1 MKKNKEE
8 KTKNIEPNKKQKI
21 ESVESAKEKVKKT
34 ETSNDKENKK
44 SKVPWR
50 TLAVIAFL
58 LIFILCTLVSI
69 RVKYLNVRQVGENY
83 TSVLVTDL
91 KNTYTIAISVFLIV
105 YLVIYI
111 NNKVIKKGLKKFF
124 DEDNKPLPKLPNKSL
139 ALVGG
144 ILASIIVPNIIG
156 KQYAMFINSTEFGGD
171 PDPIFHLDIGYYMF
185 KLPFI
190 QSCLILLI
198 WFFICLIVYTA
209 IYYVLTLNTC
219 LDGVS
224 GETLKKNTFIKQLMF
239 FATVIVIIFAVY
251 IIYYSMGILT
261 QNMMSISDTELTGA
275 GATDATVKLWGY
287 RILSVVIVF
296 SILRLFKY
304 IKKGNFKQG
313 MISACIVPVYMVC
326 LFLAMTYYQVIY
338 VQNNQLDK
346 EKEYIEYNIENTKKA
361 YGIDIEQKNITSYN
375 TISREEVTQNKE
387 LIENIPV
394 ISKDVILKMVSSHQD
409 NSVYYSYRRTQ
420 LANYTINGKKQSIYI
435 TPREIL
441 NDDMSY
447 NNRTLK
453 YTHGYSAIINTAS
466 DRDHN
471 GYAEYLLSDFSNSA
485 GDLKITEPRI
495 YFGMDTNSIIATN
508 TEFGKEYDYPI
519 TATTYE
525 ENIYKGSAGL
535 KLNFWDRFIL
545 GLANRN
551 LKLAFSSYI
560 TEDTKI
566 IANRNILERVK
577 SVLPYLEYDD
587 EPYLVITD
595 AGKLVWVIDGYTTSG
610 DYPYSQIINTENPD
624 GEREK
629 INYIRNSVKVLID
642 AYNGTTTFY
651 ITDKT
656 DPIIMA
662 YKNMYP
668 ELFVEDTIPEEISKH
683 FTYPKYL
690 YEVQSKMIATYHDIS
705 ADSLYRSD
713 DLWQITPIA
722 LGTTNSRNNSS
733 AMEPTYTVCK
743 TPDSEEEQFGL
754 VLTYNR
760 QSKQNIISYLVGTC
774 ENGVSKLSL
783 YRFPAENNVVGIAQL
798 NNQIEQ
804 DTTISAELE
813 KLNTS
818 GTKLTREI
826 KIIPINNTL
835 LYVEPVYQVMLN
847 GEDEIPILRKV
858 IVASGSTVAIG
869 DNIEEALTNLFTDYA
884 IDIDVL
890 DMEDMSAII
899 DSIIKANSNLDESL
913 ESGDFEMVGKDLSK
927 LKSLIKQLEVARE
940 EEIAENKKL
949 DISDETNTVTNS
961 IFNSS
966 NIVENN

>member
-1 MKKNKEE
+1 MSK
-8 KTKNIEPNKKQKI
+8 
-21 ESVESAKEKVKKT
+21 SKEKKVNT
-34 ETSNDKENKK
+34 NEKENLEKK
-44 SKVPWR
+44 KINIAWR
-50 TLAVIAFL
+50 TLAVIIFL
-58 LIFILCTLVSI
+58 AIFVLGTAISI
-69 RVKYLNVRQVGENY
+69 RSKYLNVKQVGDNY
-83 TSVLVTDL
+83 TSVLMTDL
-91 KNTYTIAISVFLIV
+91 KNTYTISITVFFIV
-105 YLVIYI
+105 YILIYI
-111 NNKVIKKGLKKFF
+111 NNKVIKSGLKKFF
-124 DEDNKPLPKLPNKSL
+124 DEDKKPLPKLPNKSL

-144 ILASIIVPNIIG
+144 IIASLIVPNIIG
-156 KQYAMFINSTEFGGD
+156 KQYAIFANGTEFGGN

-185 KLPFI
+185 TLPFLK
-190 QSCLILLI
+190 SCLMLMI
-198 WFFICLIVYTA
+198 WFCILSIIYTA
-209 IYYVLTLNTC
+209 FYYVITLNTC

-224 GETLKKNTFIKQLMF
+224 AETLKKNTFVKQIMF
-239 FATVIVIIFAVY
+239 FAFLIVCIFAGY
-251 IIYYSMGILT
+251 IICYSQGILT

-275 GATDATVKLWGY
+275 GATDTTIKLWGY
-287 RILSVVIVF
+287 RILSIVMIF
-296 SILRLFKY
+296 SVLRLFKY
-304 IKKGNFKQG
+304 VKKSNFKQG
-313 MISACIVPVYMVC
+313 MISACIVPVYLVC

-346 EKEYIEYNIENTKKA
+346 EKDYIEYNIENTKKA
-361 YGIDIEQKNITSYN
+361 YGIELEQKNISSYE
-375 TISREEVTQNKE
+375 TITRDEVSKNAD
-387 LIENIPV
+387 LISNIPV
-394 ISKDVILKMVSSHQD
+394 ISQDVILKMVSTHQD
-409 NSVYYSYRRTQ
+409 NSVYYSYKRTQ
-420 LANYTINGKKQSIYI
+420 LANYEINGKKQSVYI

-441 NDDMSY
+441 SGYDMSY
-447 NNRTLK
+447 NNRTFK
-453 YTHGYSAIINTAS
+453 YTHGYSTIISSAS

-471 GYAEYLLSDFSNSA
+471 GYAEYLLSDFSNTV
-485 GDLKITEPRI
+485 GNLKITEPRI
-495 YFGMDTNSIIATN
+495 YFGMDTNSAIAVN
-508 TEFGKEYDYPI
+508 TDFGKEYDYPI

-525 ENIYKGSAGL
+525 ENVYKGNAGL
-535 KLNFWDRFIL
+535 NLGFWDKFIL
-545 GLANRN
+545 GLTNRN

-560 TEDTKI
+560 KDDTKI
-566 IANRNILERVK
+566 IANRNILDRVR
-577 SVLPYLEYDD
+577 SVMPYIEYDS

-595 AGKLVWVIDGYTTSG
+595 SGKLVWVVDGYTTSSE
-610 DYPYSQIINTENPD
+610 YPYSQIVSVENPNN
-624 GEREK
+624 EKEK

-668 ELFVEDTIPEEISKH
+668 NLFAEDTIPEEISKH

-690 YEVQSKMIATYHDIS
+690 YKVQSKMIATYHDVS
-705 ADSLYRSD
+705 ADSIYRSD
-713 DLWQITPIA
+713 DIWQITPIA
-722 LGTTNSRNNSS
+722 LGTTNSKKTTS

-774 ENGVSKLSL
+774 ENGVPKLSL
-783 YRFPAENNVVGIAQL
+783 YKFSAENNVVGIAQL

-804 DTTISAELE
+804 DTTISSELE

-847 GEDEIPILRKV
+847 DEDEIPVLKKV

-884 IDIDVL
+884 VDINVV

-899 DSIIKANSNLDESL
+899 DSVIKAESNLQESK
-913 ESGDFEMVGKDLSK
+913 ESGNFEMIGKDLSK
-927 LKSLIKQLEVARE
+927 LENLIKQLKTARE
-940 EEIAENKKL
+940 KEISQNKK
-949 DISDETNTVTNS
+949 INNTTNTTNVVTNS

-966 NIVENN
+966 NIVEN

>member
-1 MKKNKEE
+1 MKEKKEE
-8 KTKNIEPNKKQKI
+8 KNNTNENTELKPKKKF
-21 ESVESAKEKVKKT
+21 
-34 ETSNDKENKK
+34 N
-44 SKVPWR
+44 VPWR

-58 LIFILCTLVSI
+58 IIFILGTMISI
-69 RVKYLNVRQVGENY
+69 RSKYLNVKQVGENY
-83 TSVLVTDL
+83 TSVLITDL
-91 KNTYTIAISVFLIV
+91 KNTYTIAITVFFIV
-105 YLVIYI
+105 YLLIYI
-111 NNKVIKKGLKKFF
+111 NNRIIKRGLKKFF
-124 DEDNKPLPKLPNKSL
+124 DEDNKPMPKLPNKSL

-144 ILASIIVPNIIG
+144 IIASIIIPSIIG
-156 KQYAMFINSTEFGGD
+156 KQYAMFVNSTEFGGN

-190 QSCLILLI
+190 KSCLMILI
-198 WFFICLIVYTA
+198 WLFICLIIYTA

-224 GETLKKNTFIKQLMF
+224 SETLKKNTFIKQLMF
-239 FATVIVIIFAVY
+239 FAILIVIIFAVY
-251 IIYYSMGILT
+251 IICYSMGILT
-261 QNMMSISDTELTGA
+261 QTMMSISDTELTGA
-275 GATDATVKLWGY
+275 GATDTTVKLWGY
-287 RILSVVIVF
+287 RILSVVMIF
-296 SILRLFKY
+296 SVLRLFKY
-304 IKKGNFKQG
+304 IKKKNFKQG

-361 YGIDIEQKNITSYN
+361 YGIDIEQKNISSYE
-375 TISREEVTQNKE
+375 TITREEVANNEE

-394 ISKDVILKMVSSHQD
+394 ISQDVILKMVSSHQD

-420 LANYTINGKKQSIYI
+420 LANYNINGKNQAVYI

-441 NDDMSY
+441 SDDMSY

-453 YTHGYSAIINTAS
+453 YTHGYSVIINSAS
-466 DRDHN
+466 DGDHN
-471 GYAEYLLSDFSNSA
+471 GYAEYLLSDFSNAA

-495 YFGMDTNSIIATN
+495 YFGMDTDSIIATN
-508 TEFGKEYDYPI
+508 TDFGKEYDYPI

-525 ENIYKGSAGL
+525 ENVYKGSAGL
-535 KLNFWDRFIL
+535 QLGFWDRFIL
-545 GLANRN
+545 GLTNRN

-566 IANRNILERVK
+566 IANRNILDRVK
-577 SVLPYLEYDD
+577 SVLPYIEYDD

-595 AGKLVWVIDGYTTSG
+595 AGKLVWVIDGYTTSSE
-610 DYPYSQIINTENPD
+610 YPYSQIISVENPD
-624 GEREK
+624 NEREK

-668 ELFVEDTIPEEISKH
+668 ELFSEDTIPEDISKH

-690 YEVQSKMIATYHDIS
+690 YEVQSRMIATYHDIS
-705 ADSLYRSD
+705 ADSLFRSD
-713 DLWQITPIA
+713 DLWQITPTSI
-722 LGTTNSRNNSS
+722 GTNSSRNNSS
-733 AMEPTYTVCK
+733 AMEPTYTVLK
-743 TPDSEEEQFGL
+743 TPDSEKEQFGL

-783 YRFPAENNVVGIAQL
+783 YRFSAESNVVGIAQL

-847 GEDEIPILRKV
+847 DEDEIPILKKV

-890 DMEDMSAII
+890 DMEDISAII
-899 DSIIKANSNLDESL
+899 DSIIKANGNLEESL
-913 ESGDFEMVGKDLSK
+913 ESGDFEMIGKDLSK
-927 LKSLIKQLEVARE
+927 LESLIKQLEVARE
-940 EEIAENKKL
+940 EEIAENEKL
-949 DISDETNTVTNS
+949 ENTTNETNTVSNS